1 MARQKT
7 KHVGVYQRASA
18 ERLYQGKPDVCFDI
32 TYKTGARKVW
42 EKIGWRSEGYTAAMA
57 AHVRADRV
65 RALRHSEELPAQSK
79 PITMRQAWERYRD
92 DHLAGHSSAKG
103 DGQRYAKHIDP
114 VLGGVCLGDITAL
127 DISRLR
133 DRLLKSVSPQT
144 AKHVLAQIRRIMRR
158 CIDWGLFVGPLPKI
172 EMPRVEN
179 ERWRFLTH
187 AEATALMDALRV
199 RSVQLCQYSTMSL
212 YTGMRAGE
220 VFRLRGYHIDRDAGI
235 IHVVDG
241 RKGLPRDVYITPAV
255 AALLDEINPSAND
268 YVFPADIGGP
278 IKQVSAT
285 FFRVVAALG
294 LNDGVTDGRGR
305 VCFHTLRHT
314 YASWLAQD
322 GVPLYVIGS
331 LLGHSTEDMTR
342 RYSHLCPDTRR
353 SAAMRI
359 EAIHGRESAPCEG
372 T

>member
-1 MARQKT
+1 M
-7 KHVGVYQRASA
+7 
-18 ERLYQGKPDVCFDI
+18 YQGKPDVCFDI
-32 TYKTGARKVW
+32 TYKSGSRKVW
-42 EKIGWRSEGYTAAMA
+42 EKVGWRSEGYTAAMA

-65 RALRHSEELPAQSK
+65 RALRHADELPAQCK
-79 PITMRQAWERYRD
+79 PITLRQAWERYRD
-92 DHLAGHSSAKG
+92 DHLAGRACAKG
-103 DGQRYAKHIDP
+103 DGQRFAKHLEP
-114 VLGGVCLGDITAL
+114 VLGGVFLADITAL

-133 DRLLKSVSPQT
+133 DNLLRSVSPQT
-144 AKHVLAQIRRIMRR
+144 AKHVLAQIRRIMLR
-158 CIDWGLFVGPLPKI
+158 CIEWGLFAGPMPKI

-187 AEATALMDALRV
+187 TEADALLAELLR
-199 RSVQLCQYSTMSL
+199 RSVDLYRYSALSL

-220 VFRLRGYHIDRDAGI
+220 IFRLRGYHIDRDAGI

-241 RKGLPRDVYITPAV
+241 RKGLPRDVYITPVV
-255 AALLDEINPSAND
+255 ADILAEVQISPGE
-268 YVFPADIGGP
+268 YVFPSDTGSMT
-278 IKQVSAT
+278 KQVSAA
-285 FFRVVAALG
+285 FFRSVAALG
-294 LNDGVTDGRGR
+294 LNDGVSDSRGR

-353 SAAMRI
+353 NAAMRI
-359 EAIHGRESAPCEG
+359 DIIHGRGSAPCDE